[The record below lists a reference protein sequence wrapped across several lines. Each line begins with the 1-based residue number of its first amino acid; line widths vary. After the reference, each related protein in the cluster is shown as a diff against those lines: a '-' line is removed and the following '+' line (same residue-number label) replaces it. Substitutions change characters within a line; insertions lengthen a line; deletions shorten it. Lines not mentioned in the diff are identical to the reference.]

1 MNKTSLIEQFHSV
14 FLKTERGMVSVGLL
28 VHGRFFE
35 SDRGINWP
43 LRDSL
48 LALWLQASPSEFS
61 SRPQDAEQSLFVQ
74 QGD

>member
-1 MNKTSLIEQFHSV
+1 MNKTSSIKQFH
-14 FLKTERGMVSVGLL
+14 RGFFKDRTWDGVGLL

-61 SRPQDAEQSLFVQ
+61 SRPQDAKQSLFVQ

>member
-1 MNKTSLIEQFHSV
+1 
-14 FLKTERGMVSVGLL
+14 MVSVGLL